1 MKFFLNRQ
9 KSERKGEKG
18 EEKNEKVLKEER
30 RKNLILFIIKY
41 YLKNKYLNKKSE
53 VLKQQPFIIFIIIHD
68 HNIT

>member
-1 MKFFLNRQ
+1 MKIFLNRQ
-9 KSERKGEKG
+9 KSEKKGRKEWEG
-18 EEKNEKVLKEER
+18 VER
-30 RKNLILFIIKY
+30 RKILILFIIKY